1 VRILLVKPRARLRT
15 ILGVQG
21 FQLLEPIELGYIA
34 AAVPRRHE
42 VKVLDLRLARAPERS
57 YVAALR
63 GFRPDLV
70 GFTGYSHEASIVK
83 CLAATVRRELPR
95 AKVVVGGHHATVA
108 PRDYDIESIDAVVRG
123 DGCTPIA
130 AIVTALEAGDVLMGI
145 PGVHV
150 PLVSEP
156 EEGFPHFPDP
166 ATLPAPRRD
175 LWDWRR
181 YHSVWAQEGMRDW
194 QPLFPPTAMVR
205 SSFGCKMKC
214 SFCIVPHLFG
224 RHMPRPVD
232 SVVDEIAS
240 LPAEHVYF
248 CDDENFIDEAFA
260 WELAEALARRGV
272 RKRYFAWARSTTV
285 NRAPELLKRWR
296 EIGLDSA
303 FLGFEFPDDEAL
315 RKVAKGAT
323 VAANERAHETLR
335 ALGIVVHAG
344 FMVRPEHSR
353 SDFARLADYVRRM
366 PPAQCSFT
374 VCTPSPGTA
383 DYEAMKP
390 RIWVDNPFDLH
401 DCMHPLTPTTVP
413 LKEFARLYGDQVAA
427 GTAKT
432 PLRHGKH
439 ALRPG
444 DIARVVAA
452 EIRYRHAFRTIYRDY
467 PRGLRAR

>member
-21 FQLLEPIELGYIA
+21 FQLLEPLELGYVA
-34 AAVPRRHE
+34 AAVPPPHE
-42 VKVLDLRLARAPERS
+42 VRVLDLRLARAPQHA
-57 YVAALR
+57 YLR
-63 GFRPDLV
+63 GLRRYRPDVV
-70 GFTGYSHEASIVK
+70 GFTGYSHEASLVK
-83 CLAATVRRELPR
+83 RLAAVARRELPA
-95 AKVVVGGHHATVA
+95 AKVIVGGHHATVA
-108 PRDYDIESIDAVVRG
+108 PHDFDCASIDAVVRG
-123 DGCTPIA
+123 DGCGPIRAIMRALA
-130 AIVTALEAGDVLMGI
+130 AGEGLTGI
-145 PGVHV
+145 PGVHI

-166 ATLPAPRRD
+166 ATLPTPRRD
-175 LWDWRR
+175 LWEWRR
-181 YHSVWAQEGMRDW
+181 YSSVWAKEGMRDW

-224 RHMPRPVD
+224 RHMPRPVE
-232 SVVDEIAS
+232 SVADEIAS

-248 CDDENFIDEAFA
+248 CDDENFIDEKFA

-285 NRAPELLKRWR
+285 NRSPELLRRWR
-296 EIGLDSA
+296 EIGLDAA

-315 RKVAKGAT
+315 HNVAKGAT
-323 VAANERAHETLR
+323 VAANERAHDTLR

-344 FMVRPEHSR
+344 FMVRPEHDR
-353 SDFARLADYVRRM
+353 SEFARLADYVRRM

-374 VCTPSPGTA
+374 VCTPSPGTP

-401 DCMHPLTPTTVP
+401 DCMHPLTPTALP
-413 LKEFARLYGDQVAA
+413 LKEFARLYGNQVAA

-432 PLRHGKH
+432 PMRQGRH

-444 DIARVVAA
+444 DIAHLVTT
-452 EIRYRHAFRTIYRDY
+452 ELRYRRAFRTLYRDY
-467 PRGLRAR
+467 PRELVAR

>member
-1 VRILLVKPRARLRT
+1 
-15 ILGVQG
+15 
-21 FQLLEPIELGYIA
+21 
-34 AAVPRRHE
+34 
-42 VKVLDLRLARAPERS
+42 
-57 YVAALR
+57 
-63 GFRPDLV
+63 
-70 GFTGYSHEASIVK
+70 
-83 CLAATVRRELPR
+83 
-95 AKVVVGGHHATVA
+95 
-108 PRDYDIESIDAVVRG
+108 
-123 DGCTPIA
+123 
-130 AIVTALEAGDVLMGI
+130 
-145 PGVHV
+145 
-150 PLVSEP
+150 
-156 EEGFPHFPDP
+156 
-166 ATLPAPRRD
+166 
-175 LWDWRR
+175 
-181 YHSVWAQEGMRDW
+181 MRDW

-248 CDDENFIDEAFA
+248 CDDENFIDETFA

-335 ALGIVVHAG
+335 ALGIVVQVG

-374 VCTPSPGTA
+374 VCTPSTGTA

-401 DCMHPLTPTTVP
+401 DCMHPLTPTTLP
-413 LKEFARLYGDQVAA
+413 LKEFARLYGDQAAA